1 MEKWILRNRNTLI
14 ENLEFLNISPNV
26 LKILINRGFKNFDEI
41 NNYINPD
48 KNILKDASCLK
59 DFSKAINIL
68 KDIGLINYKTYGDIN
83 LTEEGN
89 SKAKEII
96 KKYDILRTF
105 LTEILEVEQK
115 QAEKDAKV
123 MKYAVSEQTIKKL
136 DEYIGKI
143 LNLGDLDC
151 DYDENSE
158 KCRNCIK
165 ITVKN
170 RIKQ

>member
-68 KDIGLINYKTYGDIN
+68 KDLKDSQDKIRIVGDYDVDGVISVYLLYRTFRDIGLNVDFVIPDRVKDGYGINYKI
-83 LTEEGN
+83 
-89 SKAKEII
+89 
-96 KKYDILRTF
+96 
-105 LTEILEVEQK
+105 V
-115 QAEKDAKV
+115 
-123 MKYAVSEQTIKKL
+123 
-136 DEYIGKI
+136 
-143 LNLGDLDC
+143 
-151 DYDENSE
+151 
-158 KCRNCIK
+158 
-165 ITVKN
+165 
-170 RIKQ
+170 